1 MAILFKTGETS
12 TGLLERECGLESD
25 NEDSD
30 MSEDQLEEPSED
42 QLEEPSEDLTVEAET
57 ETETS
62 DMETDE
68 DVTVPSQRYSKLL
81 IMPFET

>member
-1 MAILFKTGETS
+1 M
-12 TGLLERECGLESD
+12 LEEGGCGLDSD

-30 MSEDQLEEPSED
+30 MSED

-62 DMETDE
+62 DMETNE